1 MWKEVIHIDDIII
14 GDQVTFTIK
23 PNITILG
30 KVIDKEPPFYFHKE
44 GKDIYHGS
52 VSKYHLMVGTI
63 QPGCCIGIM
72 MDETYHNIVGEF
84 SFWIDIVNNE
94 QLVKIDPSKKN
105 YDILESSVK
114 VRKIEI
120 K

>member
-1 MWKEVIHIDDIII
+1 
-14 GDQVTFTIK
+14 
-23 PNITILG
+23 
-30 KVIDKEPPFYFHKE
+30 
-44 GKDIYHGS
+44 
-52 VSKYHLMVGTI
+52 
-63 QPGCCIGIM
+63 

-94 QLVKIDPSKKN
+94 QLAKIDPSKKN

-120 K
+120 KKY